1 MVFFLDYVKQKKGDV
16 TVTTFM
22 IVRISKL
29 ILAVFFLWIYAKF
42 VGEKMKAFGLTL
54 MLFYFIYLTLETYT
68 VYLFEKKRLKKK
80 KQEKNGH

>member
-1 MVFFLDYVKQKKGDV
+1 
-16 TVTTFM
+16 
-22 IVRISKL
+22 
-29 ILAVFFLWIYAKF
+29 
-42 VGEKMKAFGLTL
+42 MKAFGLTL